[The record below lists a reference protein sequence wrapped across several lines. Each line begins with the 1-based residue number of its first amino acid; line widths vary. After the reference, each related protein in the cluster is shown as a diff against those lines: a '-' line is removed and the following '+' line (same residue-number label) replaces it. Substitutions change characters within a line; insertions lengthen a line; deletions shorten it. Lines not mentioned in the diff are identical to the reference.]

1 MRHLCFNKII
11 TLLFILFASNSFA
24 LNVAFYYESKVPE
37 EMLQLYDWIVV
48 QSDNIDNLTVKKYGD
63 KLFAYISVNEIHNEE
78 INDITKR
85 WVIGVNKSWNTPI
98 ADIRNKNYRE
108 YLLSKIT
115 TLYKKGYHNFFLDT
129 LDSYKIIAKQSQW
142 KEYESSLTDFIISI
156 KTKFP
161 NSKILLNRGF
171 EIIDDVH
178 SYIDGVA
185 AESLF
190 FGYDG
195 QKYFSISQA
204 DRNYLIDKLNK
215 VKSYNK
221 PVIVIDYLKPENF
234 NIAKNIAKD
243 ISSLGFIPYITDNDL
258 SIIGISNIEIYKRK
272 ILIVY
277 KSKNDIALSD
287 AHRLIQMPLEYLG
300 YTAEFKTPEE
310 AVNEKYTFD
319 KYAGIIVFP
328 ELYLIEDYEK
338 FYKWLLGQIKTNS
351 KILFLQYFG
360 FPFERKYLS
369 PFGIDVQ
376 ENLSPA
382 FENLQYSYT
391 DPITNYEAELPEI
404 ISSSQMVSI
413 KTGIP
418 LIELKNS
425 HKQIHQPI
433 AITDWGGYA
442 LEGFLIEEFAN
453 NIKWLVN
460 PFELLK
466 KSLRLSEFPA
476 PDFTTENGKRV
487 LISHID
493 GDGSVSLS
501 EIYPD
506 KFASEVIRDEILK
519 KYEIPIGVSF
529 VEGEIMPY
537 GAYPQFSKKAIEV
550 AKSIYLLPNVEPASH
565 SFSHPFRWLKSYSL
579 SIQHANIPDEYSIDI
594 PNYTFN
600 IEREIVGSIKNLTK
614 LSPINKPINVFSW
627 TGDCLPPEEGLK
639 LIYENNY
646 LNINNGDTTITKASP
661 FLSLVAPA
669 GLKRGNFYQIYTGA
683 QNENV
688 YTNGFS
694 ENYWRYKKVI
704 ETFELTD
711 KPYRLKPIDIYY
723 HFYSGV
729 KLASLNAVKDVY
741 KWALKQDVIPLKV
754 SEYILKVLDF
764 YETVIA
770 RENNTWLIKTNKN
783 LRTLRVSTNYDGYPD
798 LKLSQGILGYYD
810 YNGQRYIHL
819 NGSGFYKLVFTD
831 AIPET
836 HYLEQANGRVIYSDN
851 GKYKIKGYLPIDAK
865 LVNISNCIINSN
877 DKYFIKNDMVHF
889 KNKEV
894 EFQVEC
900 K

>member
-1 MRHLCFNKII
+1 MKPSCFNKII
-11 TLLFILFASNSFA
+11 ILFFIMLVSNSFA
-24 LNVAFYYESKVPE
+24 LNVAFYYESNIPDEILK
-37 EMLQLYDWIVV
+37 LYDWVVV
-48 QSDNIDNLTVKKYGD
+48 QSDNTDNFAVTKYGD

-98 ADIRNKNYRE
+98 ADIRNENYRA

-115 TLYKKGYHNFFLDT
+115 ALYDKGYRNFFLDT
-129 LDSYKIIAKQSQW
+129 LDSYKIIAKQPQW
-142 KEYESSLTDFIISI
+142 KEYEAKLADFIISI

-161 NSKILLNRGF
+161 TSKILLNRGF
-171 EIIDDVH
+171 EIIDNVH

-195 QKYFSISQA
+195 QKYFNVSQEN
-204 DRNYLIDKLNK
+204 RNYLIDKLNK

-221 PVIVIDYLKPENF
+221 PVIVIDYLRPENF
-234 NIAKNIAKD
+234 HLAKKVAKD
-243 ISSLGFIPYITDNDL
+243 IKSLGFIPYITDNDL
-258 SIIGISNIEIYKRK
+258 SVIGISNLEIYKRK
-272 ILIVY
+272 ILIIY

-300 YTAEFKTPEE
+300 YKAEFKTPEE
-310 AVNEKYTFD
+310 AVKEKYTFD
-319 KYAGIIVFP
+319 KYAGIIIFS
-328 ELYLIEDYEK
+328 ESYILEDYEN
-338 FYKWLLGQIKTNS
+338 FYKWVLTQINTNI
-351 KILFLQYFG
+351 KILFLQNFG
-360 FPFERKYLS
+360 FPFENKYLS
-369 PFGIDVQ
+369 SFGMDIQ

-382 FENLQYSYT
+382 FENLQYLYT
-391 DPITNYEAELPEI
+391 DSITNYETELPEI
-404 ISSSQMVSI
+404 VSSSQMVSI
-413 KTGIP
+413 KSGTP
-418 LIELKNS
+418 LVILKNS
-425 HKQIHQPI
+425 HSQIHHPI
-433 AITDWGGYA
+433 AITDWGGYV
-442 LEGFLIEEFAN
+442 LEEFFIKEFAN

-460 PFELLK
+460 PFEFIK
-466 KSLRLSEFPA
+466 KALRLGDFPA

-501 EIYPD
+501 EIDPG
-506 KFASEVIRDEILK
+506 KLASEVIRDEVLK

-537 GAYPQFSKKAIEV
+537 GAYPQFSKKAIDV

-565 SFSHPFRWLKSYSL
+565 SFSHPFKWLTSYAL
-579 SIQHANIPDEYSIDI
+579 STQDAVIPDEYSIDI
-594 PNYTFN
+594 PNYTFDLK
-600 IEREIVGSIKNLTK
+600 REIVGSIQNLSK
-614 LSPINKPINVFSW
+614 ISPQNKQIKVFYW

-639 LIYENNY
+639 LIYQNNY
-646 LNINNGDTTITKASP
+646 LNINNGDTSITNERP

-669 GLKRGNFYQIYTGA
+669 GLKRGRFYQIYTGA

-694 ENYWRYKKVI
+694 QNYWRYKKVI

-723 HFYSGV
+723 HFYSGA

-741 KWALKQDVIPLKV
+741 KWALKQDIIPMKV

-770 RENNTWLIKTNKN
+770 KEDNAWLIQTDKH
-783 LRTLRVSTNYDGYPD
+783 LRTLRVSTNYGYPD
-798 LKLSQGILGYYD
+798 LKLSQGVLGFYD

-819 NGSGFYKLVFTD
+819 NGGGFYKLVFTN
-831 AIPET
+831 ATPQT
-836 HYLEQANGRVIYSDN
+836 PYLVQTNGRIIDSDN
-851 GKYKIKGYLPIDAK
+851 GRYKINGYMPIDVK
-865 LVNISNCIINSN
+865 LANISNCRIRTY
-877 DKYFIKNDMVHF
+877 DKYSVKNGIIHF
-889 KNKEV
+889 KSKGV